1 MWHFHVLKTSR
12 IKNIEGLRLM
22 GLNPMALRV
31 DPLILHIDERI
42 KMASKKAADSI
53 EALTKESLEN
63 LFESHIS
70 QLGGCVSKE
79 KIDEEIQNIKEG
91 KPSHSAYVTPTY
103 TKTKNLIEKS
113 DTLVK
118 LAINRGL
125 GKSTI
130 VQHLARIKEEN
141 PEIDINK
148 YKPKDEIFN
157 RVDDAV
163 LKLRTK
169 NLKEN
174 FSEDGKL
181 RLKPLYEALDGD
193 VSYDDLR
200 VCMLFLA

>member
-1 MWHFHVLKTSR
+1 
-12 IKNIEGLRLM
+12 M

-42 KMASKKAADSI
+42 KMASKKASDSI
-53 EALTKESLEN
+53 KVLTKESLEK

-70 QLGGCVSKE
+70 QLSGIISKE

-103 TKTKNLIEKS
+103 MKTKHLIEKS

-130 VQHLARIKEEN
+130 VQHLALIKEEN

-148 YKPKDEIFN
+148 YKPEDEIFN

-169 NLKEN
+169 NIKEN
-174 FSEDGKL
+174 FSEDGTL
-181 RLKPLYEALDGD
+181 RLKAVFEALDGE
-193 VSYDDLR
+193 VSYDELR

>member
-1 MWHFHVLKTSR
+1 VR
-12 IKNIEGLRLM
+12 
-22 GLNPMALRV
+22 
-31 DPLILHIDERI
+31 
-42 KMASKKAADSI
+42 
-53 EALTKESLEN
+53 
-63 LFESHIS
+63 
-70 QLGGCVSKE
+70 
-79 KIDEEIQNIKEG
+79 QNIKEG

-148 YKPKDEIFN
+148 YKPKDELFE

-163 LKLRTK
+163 LKLKTK
-169 NLKEN
+169 NLQEN
-174 FSEDGKL
+174 FSEEGAL
-181 RLKPLYEALDGD
+181 RLKPVFEALDGE

-200 VCMLFLA
+200 VCMLFLD